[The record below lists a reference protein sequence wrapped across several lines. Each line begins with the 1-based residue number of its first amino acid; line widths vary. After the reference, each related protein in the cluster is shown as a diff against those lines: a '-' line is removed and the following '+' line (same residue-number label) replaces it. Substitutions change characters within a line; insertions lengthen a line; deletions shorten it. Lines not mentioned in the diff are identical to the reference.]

1 MNNQLD
7 VAVLVA
13 LLAGSGFYL
22 CTSRRL
28 LRVLFGVVLLSN
40 AANLVLLSSS
50 GDPSGRAAPVIIG
63 EAGPLG
69 RADPLPQALI
79 LTAIVIGFAVIAYF
93 AVLIYRIYAD
103 RRHATVPALFA
114 DDPHPESPAARDL
127 ALDAEQLRLEQEAV
141 AREDA
146 RRAAEEAHGHHGHAH
161 GSGHDDHGHGHDDHG
176 QHGHGGKGGHA

>member
-13 LLAGSGFYL
+13 LLAGAGFYL

-28 LRVLFGVVLLSN
+28 LRVLFGILLLSN
-40 AANLVLLSSS
+40 AANLVLLSAS
-50 GDPSGRAAPVIIG
+50 GDPTDKSAPVIAG

-79 LTAIVIGFAVIAYF
+79 LTAIVIGFAVVAYF

-103 RRHATVPALFA
+103 RRIATVPELFA
-114 DDPHPESPAARDL
+114 DDPHPGSPAAREL
-127 ALDAEQLRLEQEAV
+127 AADAEVRRGEHGAALR
-141 AREDA
+141 RDA
-146 RRAAEEAHGHHGHAH
+146 AAHSRG
-161 GSGHDDHGHGHDDHG
+161 
-176 QHGHGGKGGHA
+176 HGHGGQEDHS

>member
-63 EAGPLG
+63 EPGPLG

-103 RRHATVPALFA
+103 RRNATVPTLFEA
-114 DDPHPESPAARDL
+114 DPHPDSPAARDL
-127 ALDAEQLRLEQEAV
+127 ALDAEQLRLEQEAA
-141 AREDA
+141 AREAA
-146 RRAAEEAHGHHGHAH
+146 RRAAEEAHGHHGHGAH
-161 GSGHDDHGHGHDDHG
+161 GHDDHGHGHGHDHG
-176 QHGHGGKGGHA
+176 HGGQGGKGGHA

>member
-28 LRVLFGVVLLSN
+28 LRVLFGVLLLSN
-40 AANLVLLSSS
+40 AANLVLLSAS
-50 GDPSGRAAPVIIG
+50 GDPSGKASPVIEGAPGIM
-63 EAGPLG
+63 G

-79 LTAIVIGFAVIAYF
+79 LTAIVIGFAVTAYF

-103 RRHATVPALFA
+103 RRRATVPTLFEE
-114 DDPHPESPAARDL
+114 DPHPESPAALDL
-127 ALDAEQLRLEQEAV
+127 ADDAARLHREHKAAE
-141 AREDA
+141 AREAA
-146 RRAAEEAHGHHGHAH
+146 RRAAAAHGHDHAH
-161 GSGHDDHGHGHDDHG
+161 DVHPGAHGEGLGHGHDADHG
-176 QHGHGGKGGHA
+176 RGKEGHA